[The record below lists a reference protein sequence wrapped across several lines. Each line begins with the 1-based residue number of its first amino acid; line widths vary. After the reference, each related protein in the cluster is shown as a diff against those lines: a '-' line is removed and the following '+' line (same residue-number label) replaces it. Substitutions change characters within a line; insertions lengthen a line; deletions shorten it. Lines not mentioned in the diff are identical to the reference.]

1 MLLKIQPALSDYYSD
16 NAEPL
21 ATRIFSSIWDTF
33 ENVAKPRILDLGEA
47 QTDSFNFYSEHSCY
61 LTIADCI
68 QTLIQLNWPNEENP
82 NALLTQKIEKI
93 IPYTNKKYDLILGW
107 DSFNYIPPKI
117 LPFVHNHLLQFCT
130 KKTII
135 HGFIFTSENR
145 PKETGR
151 FKIFKANEIK
161 HTVRSDE
168 VARHTPLTPY
178 TINKAM
184 PNFKYAR
191 SVLMRSGLQ
200 EFMLTTK

>member
-1 MLLKIQPALSDYYSD
+1 MLPKIQPALSDYYSD

-21 ATRIFSSIWDTF
+21 TTRIFSSIWDTF

-47 QTDSFNFYSEHSCY
+47 QADSFNFYSEHSCY
-61 LTIADCI
+61 LTIVDCI
-68 QTLIQLNWPNEENP
+68 QTLIDLNWPDTESP
-82 NALLTQKIEKI
+82 NAFVTQQIEKI
-93 IPYTNKKYDLILGW
+93 IPYSNKQYDLILGW
-107 DSFNYIPPKI
+107 DSFNYISPKI
-117 LPFVHNHLLQFCT
+117 LPFVHNHLLKFCT

-135 HGFIFTSENR
+135 HGFIFTSENH
-145 PKETGR
+145 PTKTGV
-151 FKIFKANEIK
+151 FKILKANEIK
-161 HTVRSDE
+161 HTVRSNDI
-168 VARHTPLTPY
+168 VRHTPLTPY